1 MCADPFTTLF
11 GNNPCPCLPIKFH
24 LGRGKRFRILRCPIR
39 AIHNCT
45 LIFKG
50 HWQLHPRL
58 FFFETFFRD
67 FCLSRLFVFI
77 AVLFAFWDSYFWWQF
92 YYFVAHSKRSLKMLS
107 LTTMRLIVIIT
118 ILLSSLCEAILP
130 RYLPVVQQNNLQR
143 DDLTQRYFHLGL
155 QQWEILVFLSMVIC
169 AKVFKLT
176 ITTLNVLWRNFHL
189 CV

>member
-1 MCADPFTTLF
+1 
-11 GNNPCPCLPIKFH
+11 
-24 LGRGKRFRILRCPIR
+24 
-39 AIHNCT
+39 
-45 LIFKG
+45 
-50 HWQLHPRL
+50 
-58 FFFETFFRD
+58 
-67 FCLSRLFVFI
+67 
-77 AVLFAFWDSYFWWQF
+77 
-92 YYFVAHSKRSLKMLS
+92 MLS

-176 ITTLNVLWRNFHL
+176 ITTLNVL
-189 CV
+189 